1 MAIGL
6 SGYNISPMN
15 YKGKDGIIFHLR
27 NDMSVFLTMSA
38 TTDMQ
43 FSAPMDVTTQPVQSG
58 QVITDNI
65 QEKPQTIT
73 VNGVVVVDYEGTFFV
88 SRNNSEVEDFVS
100 TLQRWRSQR
109 QILRVLCKD
118 GITLDNALC
127 TQFEAKKDSKIANG
141 LNVSLTFQNANFVVQ
156 VGRTEAPAN
165 GGDGKKTTKDG
176 AVTQKKDKGK
186 TGTEVIAKPPAGLC
200 DKLASADADGSL
212 PDNAKKAF
220 ANCQIKKTVDP
231 HTGKVTWGNG
241 SAQAEKYI
249 PNDWATAAGI
259 NPNKKL

>member
-88 SRNNSEVEDFVS
+88 SKNNSEVEDFVS

-186 TGTEVIAKPPAGLC
+186 TGTEVKQPNASYCQKVIQRINSGQRDDWLLSARAGC
-200 DKLASADADGSL
+200 ERGATVNKQTGVRTYNEAEGVSYA
-212 PDNAKKAF
+212 PDSVKEA
-220 ANCQIKKTVDP
+220 
-231 HTGKVTWGNG
+231 
-241 SAQAEKYI
+241 Y
-249 PNDWATAAGI
+249 GI
-259 NPNKKL
+259 NINKGS